1 MEERA
6 RLTHEFLKV
15 HQRRVQQAV
24 EMAKKKGE
32 PIAVVG
38 WAEPVFPLSPDIKVE
53 MLTREEVIGKQ
64 SPSSPGLRW
73 CVAQMET
80 CEETECVAGLV
91 FGEEDML
98 TFKVAAR
105 QC

>member
-15 HQRRVQQAV
+15 HSRRVQQAV
-24 EMAKKKGE
+24 ELARRKGE
-32 PIAVVG
+32 PHALIG
-38 WAEPVFPLSPDIKVE
+38 WADASSPLSPDMRIE

-64 SPSSPGLRW
+64 SHSSPGLRW

-91 FGEEDML
+91 FGAEDML
-98 TFKVAAR
+98 TFKVAAKP
-105 QC
+105 C